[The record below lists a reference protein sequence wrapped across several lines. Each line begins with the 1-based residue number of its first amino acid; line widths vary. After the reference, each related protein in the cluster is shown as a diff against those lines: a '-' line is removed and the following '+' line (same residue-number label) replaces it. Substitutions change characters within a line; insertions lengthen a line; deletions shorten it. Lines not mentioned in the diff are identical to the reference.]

1 MDHIIDGHNLISKL
15 PGLSLSLPDDE
26 ERLLALLE
34 RYCAV
39 GGHRVEV
46 YFDGAPAGQA
56 GMRKYGRVR
65 AYFVS
70 HHSSAD
76 EAIRRRLV
84 SLAKSARNWLLVTS
98 DRVVQAAGREAR
110 ARVIS
115 SEDFARDMLA
125 SLQPDHSPEPASH
138 DQLLSEAEV
147 QQWEKIFNERRLD
160 KPDER

>member
-15 PGLSLSLPDDE
+15 PGLSLSMPDDE
-26 ERLLALLE
+26 ERLLRLLE

-56 GMRKYGRVR
+56 DTRKHGRVR

-70 HHSSAD
+70 HRSSAD
-76 EAIRRRLV
+76 VAIRKRMVL
-84 SLAKSARNWLLVTS
+84 LAKSARNWLLVTS
-98 DRVVQAAGREAR
+98 DRAVQAAGREAH
-110 ARVIS
+110 ARVLS
-115 SEDFARDMLA
+115 SEEFARDMLA
-125 SLQPDHSPEPASH
+125 SLQPDHSLEPPA
-138 DQLLSEAEV
+138 DEPLSEAEV